1 MEMDVSTIISG
12 IYAIT
17 PDQIDNDLL
26 LNHTR
31 QAIEGG
37 VRLVQ
42 YRSKT
47 LKPKQ
52 KKIQATALKELC
64 DRANVQLIINDDIEL
79 SKHLDAFGVHLG
91 KYDDN
96 VDKARKLLGPNKC
109 IGVSCYNSLS
119 RVKEAYEKQVDYIAL
134 GAFFPTKTK
143 PNAPRATLDILRQ
156 ARSMGNIPMVA
167 IGGITLEN
175 IETLK
180 NEQINCIAL
189 VSSLFNSDNIES
201 TAKQFCTILKSWN
214 P

>member
-1 MEMDVSTIISG
+1 MEVSNIIKG
-12 IYAIT
+12 LYAIT
-17 PDQIDNDLL
+17 PDQNDNDQLISQVE
-26 LNHTR
+26 
-31 QAIEGG
+31 QAINGG
-37 VRLVQ
+37 VKVIQ
-42 YRSKT
+42 YRAKT
-47 LKPKQ
+47 INFTQ
-52 KKIQATALKELC
+52 KKIQARAIKDLC
-64 DRANVQLIINDDIEL
+64 DKRNIKLIINDNIEL
-79 SKHLDAFGVHLG
+79 SMHLDAFGVHLG

-96 VDKARKLLGPNKC
+96 VDKARKLLGPDKC

-134 GAFFPTKTK
+134 GAFFPTNTK

-175 IETLK
+175 IETLE

-189 VSSLFNSDNIES
+189 VSSLFNSDNIEL

-214 P
+214 L